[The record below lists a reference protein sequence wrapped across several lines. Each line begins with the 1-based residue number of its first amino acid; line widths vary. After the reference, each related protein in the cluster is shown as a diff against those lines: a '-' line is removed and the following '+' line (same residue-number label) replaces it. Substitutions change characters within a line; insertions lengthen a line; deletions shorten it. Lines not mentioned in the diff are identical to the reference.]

1 MVKANLGG
9 DSAKERV
16 KQAALAAA
24 QAGYPVFPVRLWRDE
39 EGRLQK
45 TPLVKWTQEST
56 TDQEHLLRIWPF
68 KSNAYGIDT
77 GKAGLALVDL
87 DTHSGQDGPGEWA
100 KLLPD
105 APKTLVVNTASGGQ
119 HVYFRDPSGEIRNSA
134 SVLADGVDVRGN
146 GGFVVGPGSEFEG
159 LTYRTSDGGRLPRV
173 DELPEAPEALRA
185 LLRSRAVAPKP
196 EKPSSGQPLGEAGQ
210 GVALV
215 RELLAVVNADGGTRN
230 DQLNK
235 SAFALG
241 QILAGG
247 GLAESV
253 VRGALEEAGRQAG
266 LNEFE
271 IPKSIDSGMLA
282 GADSP
287 RNVERTP
294 EDLFIGLDLHE
305 WFSTD
310 HPAPPRF
317 GLGNLI
323 YEGSVHIIA
332 GEPAS
337 GKSVLCYQWAIDAMR
352 AGKRA
357 VLLDEEAGP
366 RDALGKLVALGA
378 STELLKD
385 RLTYLAPSGRNLDK
399 LATQFHALVSSG
411 EVGVVVVDSLGAALA
426 IAGRP
431 ENDNGEVGGF
441 LTSVVLP
448 LAEKYGV
455 TVLLIDHKTKGD
467 TGRYSRGASI
477 KLQLTAVQLA
487 VVATQPFSKEKDGVM
502 TIECN
507 KNRFGDYAEGD
518 RWKVDV
524 STGNGQILLDVE
536 EFTQADEAEA
546 FVKSELVQ
554 AVAGHYR
561 SVHPQT
567 FAVRKLHEVEAIKQH
582 GSKQKIETVVKWL
595 VAQGVL
601 TRTSPSSPLEWVPD
615 QTALDLTGVAS

>member
-1 MVKANLGG
+1 MVKVSQKG
-9 DSAKERV
+9 DAKERV
-16 KQAALAAA
+16 RQAALAAA
-24 QAGYPVFPVRLWRDE
+24 QAGYPVFPIRLWRDE
-39 EGRLQK
+39 EGKLQK

-56 TDQEHLLRIWPF
+56 TDPDHLLKIWSF
-68 KSNAYGIDT
+68 KANAYGIDT

-87 DTHSGQDGPGEWA
+87 DTHNGQDGPGQWA

-105 APKTLVVNTASGGQ
+105 APQTLTVQTASGGQ
-119 HVYFRDPSGEIRNSA
+119 HVYYRDPSGEIRNSA
-134 SVLADGVDVRGN
+134 SVLADGVDIRGN
-146 GGFVVGPGSEFEG
+146 GGLVVGPGSEFDG
-159 LTYRTSDGGRLPRV
+159 LTYRTSDGGPLPPIE
-173 DELPEAPEALRA
+173 ELPEAPEALRA
-185 LLRSRAVAPKP
+185 LLKSRATAPKP
-196 EKPSSGQPLGEAGQ
+196 EKAASGLPLGETGQ
-210 GVALV
+210 GTALV
-215 RELLAVVNADGGTRN
+215 RELLAVVNAEGGTRN
-230 DQLNK
+230 HQLNK

-241 QILAGG
+241 QIVAGG
-247 GLAESV
+247 GLSESV

-266 LNEFE
+266 LDEFE
-271 IPKSIDSGMLA
+271 IPKSIDSGLLS

-287 RNVERTP
+287 RNIERTP
-294 EDLFIGLDLHE
+294 EDLFTGLDLAD

-337 GKSVLCYQWAIDAMR
+337 GKSVLCYQWAIDSMR

-357 VLLDEEAGP
+357 ILLDEEAGP

-399 LATQFHALVSSG
+399 LTAQFHALFSSG
-411 EVGVVVVDSLGAALA
+411 DVGVVVVDSLGAALA

-431 ENDNGEVGGF
+431 ENDNGEVGSF

-487 VVATQPFSKEKDGVM
+487 VVATQPFSKSKDGVM

-524 STGNGQILLDVE
+524 MTGNGKILLDVE
-536 EFTQADEAEA
+536 EYTQADETEA
-546 FVKSELVQ
+546 FIKSELVQ

-561 SVHPQT
+561 SVHPRT
-567 FAVRKLHEVEAIKQH
+567 FALRKLHKVEAIKQH

-601 TRTSPSSPLEWVPD
+601 TRSGPSSPLQWVSG
-615 QTALDLTGVAS
+615 QTVLDLSEVSS